1 LNDATRETGDE
12 LKRIATLL
20 LAGVLVI
27 AFILSAV
34 AQSGA

>member
-1 LNDATRETGDE
+1 MN